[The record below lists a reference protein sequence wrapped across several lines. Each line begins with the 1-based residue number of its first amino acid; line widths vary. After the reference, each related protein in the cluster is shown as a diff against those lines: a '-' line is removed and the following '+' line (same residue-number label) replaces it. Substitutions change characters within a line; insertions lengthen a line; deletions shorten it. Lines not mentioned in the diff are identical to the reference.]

1 MKGGRLGRGLTQ
13 RRWGADR
20 SFTWVVLKR
29 RKAEMKMTVGTMTNL
44 TSLDLATEMEAEA
57 EINAIM
63 SSHRMHGMRHVEAP
77 AAAALDS
84 RVLAGLKRSI
94 GRKAG
99 MHIMTDNGMM
109 KIVLPRKKRTVTAIV
124 MTIRGMVED
133 GRKFAEVVD

>member
-1 MKGGRLGRGLTQ
+1 MDATKTETETENVIGI
-13 RRWGADR
+13 
-20 SFTWVVLKR
+20 V
-29 RKAEMKMTVGTMTNL
+29 AETVDEMTT
-44 TSLDLATEMEAEA
+44 
-57 EINAIM
+57 AIM

-77 AAAALDS
+77 AAAVLDS
-84 RVLAGLKRSI
+84 RVLAGLNRSI